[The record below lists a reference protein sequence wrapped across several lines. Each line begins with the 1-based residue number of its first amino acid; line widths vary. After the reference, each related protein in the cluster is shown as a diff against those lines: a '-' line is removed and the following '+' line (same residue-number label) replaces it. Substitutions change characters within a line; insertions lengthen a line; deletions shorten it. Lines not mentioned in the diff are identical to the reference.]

1 MNSDIWSP
9 GDKRNMVGCVSSERH
24 QVWKAVIAL
33 PLLAALLG
41 GCGTTNNDTYD
52 LSASVKANGPSV
64 KNRQILIPP
73 PTALQALDSNQI
85 VIRVSGSEIQYL
97 GKSQWSDK
105 LSRMVQSKLV
115 EAFENTGKLG
125 GVGVPGQGLA
135 IDYQIVTDI
144 RSFEINASGG
154 QKTAT
159 VEISE
164 KILNDRTGTVKAQN
178 IFRKVVPISGGSNPD
193 FVRALDTA
201 FAGVTSELVDWTLR
215 SL

>member
-1 MNSDIWSP
+1 M
-9 GDKRNMVGCVSSERH
+9 
-24 QVWKAVIAL
+24 WKAVIAL

-41 GCGTTNNDTYD
+41 GCGSTNSDTYD

-64 KNRQILIPP
+64 KNRQILIPT

-85 VIRVSGSEIQYL
+85 VIRVSPSEIQYL

-105 LSRMVQSKLV
+105 LSKMVQSKLV

-144 RSFEINASGG
+144 RSFEISAVGG

-178 IFRKVVPISGGSNPD
+178 VFRKVVSVSGGSNPD
-193 FVRALDTA
+193 FVRALDAA

>member
-1 MNSDIWSP
+1 
-9 GDKRNMVGCVSSERH
+9 MVGCVSSERS
-24 QVWKAVIAL
+24 KAYRTAAIIL
-33 PLLAALLG
+33 PLLAALLS
-41 GCGTTNNDTYD
+41 GCGSKASNDTYD
-52 LSASVKANGPSV
+52 LSASVKASGPLM
-64 KNRQILIPP
+64 KGKQILIPP

-85 VIRVSGSEIQYL
+85 VVRVSSSEIQYL

-144 RSFEINASGG
+144 RSFEIDTNAG
-154 QKTAT
+154 QKVAT
-159 VEISE
+159 VEISV
-164 KILNDRTGTVKAQN
+164 KVLNDRTGTIKAQSV
-178 IFRKVVPISGGSNPD
+178 FRKVVPITGGGNPD
-193 FVRALDTA
+193 FIRGLDTA
-201 FAGVTSELVDWTLR
+201 FAGVTAEIVDWTLR

>member
-1 MNSDIWSP
+1 
-9 GDKRNMVGCVSSERH
+9 MVGCVSSERR
-24 QVWKAVIAL
+24 QMWKAVIAL

-41 GCGTTNNDTYD
+41 GCGTSGHNDTYD
-52 LSASVKANGPSV
+52 LSGSAKVNGPSA
-64 KNRQILIPP
+64 KSMQILIPQ

-85 VIRVSGSEIQYL
+85 VIRVSSSEIQYL

-105 LSRMVQSKLV
+105 LSKMVQSKLA

-144 RSFEINASGG
+144 RSFEVNASRG
-154 QKTAT
+154 QKTAV

-178 IFRKVVPISGGSNPD
+178 VFRKVVPVSGSSNPD
-193 FVRALDTA
+193 FVKALDSA
-201 FAGVTSELVDWTLR
+201 FAGVTGELVDWTLR

>member
-1 MNSDIWSP
+1 
-9 GDKRNMVGCVSSERH
+9 MVGCVSSERR

-41 GCGTTNNDTYD
+41 SCGTSSNNDTYD
-52 LSASVKANGPSV
+52 LSGSARVNGPSA
-64 KNRQILIPP
+64 KSKQILIPQ

-85 VIRVSGSEIQYL
+85 VIRVSSSEIQYL

-105 LSRMVQSKLV
+105 LSKMVQSKLA

-144 RSFEINASGG
+144 RAFEINAAGG
-154 QKTAT
+154 QKRAI

-178 IFRKVVPISGGSNPD
+178 VFRKVVPVSGGSNPD
-193 FVRALDTA
+193 FVKALDAA
-201 FAGVTSELVDWTLR
+201 FAGVTGELVDWTLR

>member
-1 MNSDIWSP
+1 
-9 GDKRNMVGCVSSERH
+9 MVGCVSSERR

-41 GCGTTNNDTYD
+41 GCGTSSNNDTYD
-52 LSASVKANGPSV
+52 LSASAKANGPSV
-64 KNRQILIPP
+64 KSRQILIPP

-85 VIRVSGSEIQYL
+85 VIRVSPSEIQYL

-105 LSRMVQSKLV
+105 LSKMVQSKLV

-154 QKTAT
+154 QKTAI

-178 IFRKVVPISGGSNPD
+178 VFRKVVPVSGGSNPD
-193 FVRALDTA
+193 FVRALDAA
-201 FAGVTSELVDWTLR
+201 FAGVTGELVDWTLR

>member
-1 MNSDIWSP
+1 
-9 GDKRNMVGCVSSERH
+9 MVGCVSSERS
-24 QVWKAVIAL
+24 KAYRTAAIIL
-33 PLLAALLG
+33 PLLAALLS
-41 GCGTTNNDTYD
+41 GCGSKTSNDTYD
-52 LSASVKANGPSV
+52 LSASVKASGPLM
-64 KNRQILIPP
+64 KGKQILIPP

-85 VIRVSGSEIQYL
+85 VVRVSSSEIQYL

-144 RSFEINASGG
+144 RSFEIDTNAG
-154 QKTAT
+154 QKVAT
-159 VEISE
+159 VEISV
-164 KILNDRTGTVKAQN
+164 KVLNDRTGTIKAQSV
-178 IFRKVVPISGGSNPD
+178 FRKVVPITGGGNPD
-193 FVRALDTA
+193 FIRGLDTA
-201 FAGVTSELVDWTLR
+201 FAGVTAEIVDWTLR